1 MGIIWCDYCGVA
13 GRKAITGPPL
23 IDDAARRRAA
33 PSIGGGVSV
42 GSGGLVNAVTTPSG
56 ALGVWEGSP
65 SMV

>member
-1 MGIIWCDYCGVA
+1 MA
-13 GRKAITGPPL
+13 GRNAAAGPPL

-33 PSIGGGVSV
+33 PAIDGGVSV
-42 GSGGLVNAVTTPSG
+42 GRKGLVNAATPPSV